1 MTLCY
6 YIHFITMSLCLQAH
20 IYIRTLR
27 NNPSL
32 ITKQAPNE
40 INSDGACLKT
50 DFELSYKITN

>member
-1 MTLCY
+1 
-6 YIHFITMSLCLQAH
+6 MSLCLQAH

-50 DFELSYKITN
+50 DFELSEKPYKLNVSAMAL